1 MICLINL
8 SATLWHHTKSP
19 RMGERVG
26 RKTKQYKISGAR
38 STWKPMRNE
47 TRNSYCLILDGV
59 CCTINPFQ
67 HVLVQRGL
75 IPQLTQ
81 IKHNSLLGTEKR
93 LLRTRTNT
101 KQKPMICLTNLSAT
115 LWHHTKS
122 PRMGRKTK
130 QHKISGARST
140 WKLWNCETQN
150 SYGLILHSV
159 FYAINSYK
167 HMLVQVGL
175 NSPSTPPDTGKTQF
189 AFGHRERFIKNANQ
203 Q

>member
-8 SATLWHHTKSP
+8 SAALWHHTKSP

-38 STWKPMRNE
+38 PTWKSMRNE

-59 CCTINPFQ
+59 FRAINPFKN
-67 HVLVQRGL
+67 VLVQRGL
-75 IPQLTQ
+75 IPQLRPLTQ
-81 IKHNSLLGTEKR
+81 IKHNSLLCTEKR
-93 LLRTRTNT
+93 LLRTRTNS
-101 KQKPMICLTNLSAT
+101 KQKLMIYLTNPSAT

-140 WKLWNCETQN
+140 WKLSRNETQT
-150 SYGLILHSV
+150 SYGLILDRV
-159 FYAINSYK
+159 FYAINPV
-167 HMLVQVGL
+167 LVQVG
-175 NSPSTPPDTGKTQF
+175 
-189 AFGHRERFIKNANQ
+189 
-203 Q
+203 